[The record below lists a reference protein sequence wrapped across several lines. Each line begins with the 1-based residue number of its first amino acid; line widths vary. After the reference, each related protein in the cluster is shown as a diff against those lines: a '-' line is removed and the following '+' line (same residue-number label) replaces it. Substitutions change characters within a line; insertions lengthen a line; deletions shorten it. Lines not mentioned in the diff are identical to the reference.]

1 MKIKPIQNND
11 PSSWM
16 YWLIT
21 LDMTTLGSIAKTVFD
36 IINKKICW
44 FKNSIMSTDYVNVC
58 RCINDFIVYFAS
70 IWS

>member
-1 MKIKPIQNND
+1 MKIKPIQNNA

-21 LDMTTLGSIAKTVFD
+21 LGMATLGSIAKTVFD
-36 IINKKICW
+36 IINKK
-44 FKNSIMSTDYVNVC
+44 FVGLKNSIMSTDYVNVC

>member
-21 LDMTTLGSIAKTVFD
+21 LGMATLGSIAKTVFD

-44 FKNSIMSTDYVNVC
+44 FKK
-58 RCINDFIVYFAS
+58 
-70 IWS
+70 